1 MHILS
6 RSRDAGL
13 ARASRQMWRSER
25 GRLHLAIHVF
35 LLLLS
40 VAFIL
45 PFLLLLSG
53 SFSSEDSISTYGYTL
68 LPHEFSLT
76 AYQYLLADPG
86 QILQSYLVSI
96 EVTLAGSVA
105 SLVIVALLGYVLSRR
120 EFPWRRQLSF
130 FVLFTMLFNGGL
142 VPIYLVMT
150 QLLHLQNTLLAYI
163 VPYLVIPLHVLLLRT
178 YFAGLPIEISEA
190 ARLDGAGEWRIFWQ
204 INVPMAAPALAT
216 VGLFSMLIYW
226 NDWLQGL
233 LYISDPSQMSLQYLL
248 YQISSNI
255 EMLSRMSTTS
265 DTAATLILPTQ
276 SVLMAMAILAIG
288 PIVLAF
294 GFTQRYFIRGV
305 TLGGIKGD

>member
-150 QLLHLQNTLLAYI
+150 QLLHL
-163 VPYLVIPLHVLLLRT
+163 
-178 YFAGLPIEISEA
+178 
-190 ARLDGAGEWRIFWQ
+190 
-204 INVPMAAPALAT
+204 
-216 VGLFSMLIYW
+216 
-226 NDWLQGL
+226 
-233 LYISDPSQMSLQYLL
+233 
-248 YQISSNI
+248 
-255 EMLSRMSTTS
+255 
-265 DTAATLILPTQ
+265 
-276 SVLMAMAILAIG
+276 
-288 PIVLAF
+288 
-294 GFTQRYFIRGV
+294 
-305 TLGGIKGD
+305 